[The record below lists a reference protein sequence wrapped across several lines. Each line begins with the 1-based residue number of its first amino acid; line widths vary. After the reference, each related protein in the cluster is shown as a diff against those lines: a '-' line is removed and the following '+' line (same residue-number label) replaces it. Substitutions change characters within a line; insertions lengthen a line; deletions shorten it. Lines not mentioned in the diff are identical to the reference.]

1 MKPKKRTLAT
11 FLLPASCLFLL
22 IYLAP
27 LVLVAVTSFFNWR
40 IGKPLSFAGL
50 DNYVKAFGDKN
61 VRAAMCHTFL
71 WVLLQATVHVLLG
84 TLLAF
89 ILAKK
94 FRGWKVFRTICMLP
108 NVISTAALAMI
119 LLNVF
124 KTDSGL
130 LNGIIRLITGHAFE
144 WNWYFNS
151 KTALPSVTLGWL
163 LYPGMI
169 TILML
174 AAITAIPDELL
185 EAARIDGATPLQINL
200 RVVLPLVRGTLGTSV
215 IIAATSML
223 KEFELIYLTTNGG
236 PGNATLNLP
245 LYIYKVAFTE
255 NNYGYSNAMSVL
267 LIALGVVIVYVINR
281 LFRMEESDY

>member
-1 MKPKKRTLAT
+1 MKLKKITLAA
-11 FLLPASCLFLL
+11 FLLPCILLFLL
-22 IYLAP
+22 IYLVP
-27 LVLVAVTSFFNWR
+27 LVLVAVSSFANWR
-40 IGKPLSFAGL
+40 IGQPLSFAGL
-50 DNYVKAFGDKN
+50 SNYVQAFHDKN
-61 VRAAMCHTFL
+61 VRAAVWHTLF
-71 WVLLQATVHVLLG
+71 WVVAQSTVHVFLG

-94 FRGWKVFRTICMLP
+94 FRGWKVFRTVCMLP

-124 KTDSGL
+124 KTDGGL
-130 LNGIIRLITGHAFE
+130 VNGLISLLTGSKFE

-151 KTALPSVTLGWL
+151 STALPAVTLGWL

-174 AAITAIPDELL
+174 AAITSIPNDLL
-185 EAARIDGATPLQINL
+185 EAARIDGATSLQINL
-200 RVVLPLVRGTLGTSV
+200 RVILPMVRNTLGTSV
-215 IIAATSML
+215 IVAATSML

-245 LYIYKVAFTE
+245 LYIYKTAFTE
-255 NNYGYSNAMSVL
+255 NNYSYSNAMSVL
-267 LIALGVVIVYVINR
+267 LILLGVLIVYAINR

>member
-1 MKPKKRTLAT
+1 MKAKKSTLAV
-11 FLLPASCLFLL
+11 FLLPSVALFLL

-27 LVLVAVTSFFNWR
+27 LVLVAVTSFFHWS
-40 IGKPLSFAGL
+40 IGQPLSFAGL
-50 DNYVKAFGDKN
+50 ENYARAFADED
-61 VRAAMCHTFL
+61 VRAAVGHTFL
-71 WVLLQATVHVLLG
+71 WVLLQSTMHVLLG
-84 TLLAF
+84 TVLAF
-89 ILAKK
+89 ILAQK
-94 FRGWKVFRTICMLP
+94 FRGWKALRTICMLP

-130 LNGIIRLITGHAFE
+130 VNGVISLFTGEKFE

-174 AAITAIPDELL
+174 AAITSVPDDLI
-185 EAARIDGATPLQINL
+185 EAARIDGATRWQIQT
-200 RVVLPLVRGTLGTSV
+200 RIILPMVRNTLGTSV
-215 IIAATSML
+215 IVAATSML

-236 PGNATLNLP
+236 PGNATLNMP
-245 LYIYKVAFTE
+245 LYIYKTAFND
-255 NNYGYSNAMSVL
+255 NNYAYSNAMSVI
-267 LIALGVVIVYVINR
+267 LILLGVLIVYAINR